1 MSTWDASLV
10 KQCSN
15 IGRTLWALNHQAP
28 TERESNPFAS
38 SCEEKPYRRPRRG
51 RRNQLN
57 LIDIMVEVPEFEGK
71 LDVDEF
77 LEWLHTFERV
87 FDYKEIPEDK
97 KVKIFTLTLR
107 KYSCLWSTNL
117 CAKRV
122 RKRKDKVWTCKKMK
136 SKLRTHFLPLF
147 HLHDRYS

>member
-1 MSTWDASLV
+1 
-10 KQCSN
+10 
-15 IGRTLWALNHQAP
+15 
-28 TERESNPFAS
+28 
-38 SCEEKPYRRPRRG
+38 
-51 RRNQLN
+51 
-57 LIDIMVEVPEFEGK
+57 MVEVPEFEGK

-122 RKRKDKVWTCKKMK
+122 RKRKDKV
-136 SKLRTHFLPLF
+136 
-147 HLHDRYS
+147 